1 VDAAVPPDAGG
12 LAVPLWNGMLL
23 QSAHGGSWLPAMRD
37 SDAHSERQ
45 VIGLPH
51 SVVLADNLITRDVLA
66 GLKAGR
72 TWIAESAGVDLAFTA
87 TGCGRGSGIG
97 GRLQVADDTQVT
109 AELEVSG
116 MPNGTMLLISDEGQ
130 THAETQPPGGG
141 GTVRWQTTPAVSA
154 YLRAEVRHPSAD
166 PTGVVPG
173 AMAALTDP
181 IFLGRR

>member
-66 GLKAGR
+66 GFKAGR

-130 THAETQPPGGG
+130 THAETQPPAAAARSAGRPPRRCPP
-141 GTVRWQTTPAVSA
+141 TSARRSATRAPTPPASCPARW
-154 YLRAEVRHPSAD
+154 
-166 PTGVVPG
+166 
-173 AMAALTDP
+173 
-181 IFLGRR
+181 RR